1 MVSNLLEEH
10 FMTPE
15 KTPEEY
21 FKIMNEIVVSDK
33 FLNREGYSEVPF
45 FICPFDPKI
54 SIDMEKN
61 MFHLL
66 DNLISKGIKALNIN
80 LYDLAINKLKERE
93 VLNQIIE
100 NETDF
105 EKQELKES
113 LQSML
118 NTQEVLIDE
127 IQQLLDKDKYKLVFL
142 SGVGEVFPYIRSHNI
157 LNNLQTIIKN
167 IPMVMFFPG
176 EYKYIES
183 EGSSLRLFNIMLD
196 DRYYRAFNILE
207 YRL

>member
-1 MVSNLLEEH
+1 MPLDDS
-10 FMTPE
+10 PQ
-15 KTPEEY
+15 KY
-21 FKIMNEIVVSDK
+21 FNHLNSIVASDK

-45 FICPFDPKI
+45 FICPYNPQI
-54 SIDMEKN
+54 SIEMDKIRDI
-61 MFHLL
+61 LI
-66 DNLISKGIKALNIN
+66 DNLKHKGIKVLEIN
-80 LYDLAINKLKERE
+80 LYDLAINILTERNVLK
-93 VLNQIIE
+93 QIIE

-118 NTQEVLIDE
+118 NTQDVLKEE
-127 IQQLLDKDKYKLVFL
+127 IERLLIKDDYKLVFL

-157 LNNLQTIIKN
+157 LNNLQSIVKSM
-167 IPMVMFFPG
+167 PMVMFFPG
-176 EYKYIES
+176 EYKYIEN

-207 YRL
+207 YVL